1 MLQIGDMIKDLR
13 IKNGYTQKE
22 LARKLGIQL
31 TTMQK
36 YESGT
41 IKNVKLE
48 TLQKLCQIFEAPPS
62 TFVFPNMDEEGKCW
76 LLEYA
81 IVRYSKLKDEGVKKL
96 IVYMED
102 LRKIDEY
109 AVQDEIE
116 N

>member
-1 MLQIGDMIKDLR
+1 MLQIGDIIKNLR

-22 LARKLGIQL
+22 LAKKLGIQL

-48 TLQKLCQIFEAPPS
+48 TLQKLCQIFESPPS

-81 IVRYSKLKDEGVKKL
+81 IVWFSGLNDEGIKKL
-96 IVYMED
+96 FTYMED
-102 LRKIDEY
+102 LRKIEEY
-109 AVQDEIE
+109 RVQDEIE

>member
-1 MLQIGDMIKDLR
+1 MLQIGDMIKELR
-13 IKNGYTQKE
+13 IKNEYTQSQ
-22 LARKLGIQL
+22 LAEMLGLQL

-36 YESGT
+36 YESGA
-41 IKNVKLE
+41 IKNVKLD

-62 TFVFPNMDEEGKCW
+62 TFVFPNMNDEGKCW

-81 IVRYSKLKDEGVKKL
+81 ITKYSGLNDEGIKKL
-96 IVYMED
+96 VAYMED
-102 LRKIDEY
+102 LRKIEEY